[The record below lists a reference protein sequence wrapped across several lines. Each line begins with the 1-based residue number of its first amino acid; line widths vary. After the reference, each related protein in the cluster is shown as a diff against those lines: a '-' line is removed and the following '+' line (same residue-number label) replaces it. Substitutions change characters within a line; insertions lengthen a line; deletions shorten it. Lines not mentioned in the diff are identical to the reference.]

1 MKKILI
7 YILFIIFIACNK
19 DSNKGKKI
27 NYCIKFHKQNASF
40 VYYGFSNRISI
51 TVDNYKQDDIIVEM
65 KHAQVKY
72 SGGCNYKIFTI
83 RDTNESVLDT
93 IKVFVKQD
101 GKTIFVGKRLVQF
114 INLPPPTQI
123 LLGHRSSR
131 HISKSTLLKY
141 EGLKPSFGEYS
152 IFFNFEYKTEIQSFI
167 LSTTIN
173 GIVVEEKSESN
184 RITKKQKEIIS
195 KLNVGDKLYFEDFV
209 IYTPS
214 GKKRLLSVIKFVIKE

>member
-1 MKKILI
+1 
-7 YILFIIFIACNK
+7 
-19 DSNKGKKI
+19 
-27 NYCIKFHKQNASF
+27 
-40 VYYGFSNRISI
+40 
-51 TVDNYKQDDIIVEM
+51 M